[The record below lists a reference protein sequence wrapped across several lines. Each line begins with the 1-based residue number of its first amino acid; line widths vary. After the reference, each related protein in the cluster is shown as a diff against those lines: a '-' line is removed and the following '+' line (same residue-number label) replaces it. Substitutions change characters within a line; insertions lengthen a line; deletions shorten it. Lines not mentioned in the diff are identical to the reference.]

1 MKLISHRQ
9 ISGQLLFLRLVFVAT
24 IILIA
29 YLFGQGIYDYAI
41 FSLVLIVS
49 TCVITLTQVN
59 VYDNKVIIIKYS
71 LFGLVTKTV
80 DLNEKNILAMTNYQD
95 LIDLDDTGIYESTNP
110 LSFLYVFL
118 PKTALPYNQTK
129 FQYIDQNSET
139 KSVIAKLKT
148 KEYKLV
154 WDTLNRKMH

>member
-9 ISGQLLFLRLVFVAT
+9 ISRQLLFLQLLVVAT

-29 YLFGQGIYDYAI
+29 YLFRQGIYDYAI
-41 FSLVLIVS
+41 FSFVLIVP

-59 VYDNKVIIIKYS
+59 VYDYKVNIIKYS
-71 LFGLVTKTV
+71 LFGLITKTI
-80 DLNEKNILAMTNYQD
+80 DLNDKNILAMTNYQD
-95 LIDLDDTGIYESTNP
+95 LIDLDDTGIYESENP
-110 LSFLYVFL
+110 ISFMYIFL
-118 PKTALPYNQTK
+118 PKTSLPYNQTE
-129 FQYIDQNSET
+129 FQYTDQNNET
-139 KSVIAKLKT
+139 KSVTVKLKT